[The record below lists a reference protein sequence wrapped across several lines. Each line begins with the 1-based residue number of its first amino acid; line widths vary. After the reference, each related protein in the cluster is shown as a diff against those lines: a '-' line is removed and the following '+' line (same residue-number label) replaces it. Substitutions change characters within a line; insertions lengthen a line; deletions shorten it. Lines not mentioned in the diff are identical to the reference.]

1 MTTRSDSSKNPAVSE
16 TSIVA
21 AVKEQASCDLEGEA
35 VILNLKSGLYHGL
48 NPVGARVWELVQE
61 PTKVNAIRDT
71 LTAEYDVDAQTCT
84 RDLLAVLEDML
95 GAGLIEV
102 HDGGKG

>member
-1 MTTRSDSSKNPAVSE
+1 MTTRSDSSNNPTVTE
-16 TSIVA
+16 TSIVS

-48 NPVGARVWELVQE
+48 NPVGARVWELVQQ
-61 PTKVNAIRDT
+61 PTRVDAIRDT
-71 LTAEYDVDAQTCT
+71 LTSEYDVDAQTCT
-84 RDLLAVLEDML
+84 RDLLVVLEDLL

-102 HDGGKG
+102 RDGGEG

>member
-1 MTTRSDSSKNPAVSE
+1 MSSVDG
-16 TSIVA
+16 
-21 AVKEQASCDLEGEA
+21 QASCDLEGEA

-48 NPVGARVWELVQE
+48 NPVGARVWELVQK
-61 PTKVNAIRDT
+61 PTKVNAILEKLT
-71 LTAEYDVDAQTCT
+71 LEYDVDAQTCT

-102 HDGGKG
+102 RDGGAG

>member
-1 MTTRSDSSKNPAVSE
+1 MTTRSDSSNNPTVTEASTVS
-16 TSIVA
+16 

-48 NPVGARVWELVQE
+48 NPVGKRVWELVQQ
-61 PTKVNAIRDT
+61 PTKVDAIRDT
-71 LTAEYDVDAQTCT
+71 LTVEYDVDAQTCT
-84 RDLLAVLEDML
+84 RDLLVVLEELL

-102 HDGGKG
+102 RDGGEG